1 MQRREDQTGSQGKG
15 WRGLRRK
22 VIHQAV
28 MDLALVTL
36 AVGTL
41 AVAYHLSRLVQLI
54 EWIRSDI
61 PISSLGL

>member
-1 MQRREDQTGSQGKG
+1 
-15 WRGLRRK
+15 
-22 VIHQAV
+22 